1 MVTDKLQVSNSGTDI
16 FVQGIFFP
24 AILSARYP
32 KNCQDISSF
41 LIGIIAPSLS
51 GEDGRISSET
61 FLSLDRMD
69 EPKVRYD
76 DRDRKTLSLLEGLAI
91 L

>member
-41 LIGIIAPSLS
+41 LIGKIAPSLS
-51 GEDGRISSET
+51 GEDGPY
-61 FLSLDRMD
+61 LL
-69 EPKVRYD
+69 
-76 DRDRKTLSLLEGLAI
+76 RDLLVFRSHG
-91 L
+91 